1 MRQLWKEASVRTK
14 DLSPALIGKRIY
26 VQGDGLD
33 VIGVLRDLGVT
44 VEAVSTFDGFPSGSV
59 QVVDVR
65 ATIGQHELH
74 LTGDETCS
82 VVGESVARKT
92 PGPIRVTGWLPATN
106 PGEDPEAL
114 IR

>member
-1 MRQLWKEASVRTK
+1 MRSR
-14 DLSPALIGKRIY
+14 DLSPALIGKRIR
-26 VQGDGLD
+26 VQSDNLD
-33 VIGVLRDLGVT
+33 VTGVLRDLGVT
-44 VEAVSTFDGFPSGSV
+44 VEAVIAFDGFPSNGV
-59 QVVDVR
+59 HVVDVH
-65 ATIGQHELH
+65 ATLDRHELR

-82 VVGESVARKT
+82 VVGEPVARKT

>member
-1 MRQLWKEASVRTK
+1 MRTK
-14 DLSPALIGKRIY
+14 DLSPAMIGQRIH
-26 VQGDGLD
+26 VQADGLD
-33 VIGVLRDLGVT
+33 ITGVLQDLGVT

-82 VVGESVARKT
+82 VVGEPVARKT
-92 PGPIRVTGWLPATN
+92 PGPIRVTGWLPAKD

-114 IR
+114 IRSTP

>member
-1 MRQLWKEASVRTK
+1 MRSR
-14 DLSPALIGKRIY
+14 DLSPALIGKRIR
-26 VQGDGLD
+26 VQSDNLD
-33 VIGVLRDLGVT
+33 VTGVLQDLGVT
-44 VEAVSTFDGFPSGSV
+44 VEEERTFDGFLSGRLH
-59 QVVDVR
+59 VVDVH
-65 ATIGQHELH
+65 ATLDRHQLW
-74 LTGDETCS
+74 LTGDEQCS